1 MTVDT
6 EEIIDLTD
14 LIEEG
19 DSSARVSRESA
30 EKDMLADQMKSLND
44 VPHEADDAI
53 DALLHQMEAA
63 APAPAAQPAEELTS
77 PSLSGPDAPSQGP
90 DVNPNEQIVMPG
102 IDDVDDLLNHLDI
115 PGQPHA
121 AADAPADD
129 DTALDSAVEGLL
141 SSVGVDVAAKP
152 APAAP
157 APAPAA
163 TIPDAKPVPA
173 PPATPAAEADD
184 PMESL
189 LREMSGSAK
198 PAAAPARPSMDDDME
213 AALNADLDSLMADLG
228 DPVLPAAAQPA
239 AAAPLTDL
247 PSADTGASP
256 AESDGLDALLDEP
269 ASLKDNT
276 AGMPLASPAPAAP
289 TSLDDMAALLDAA
302 PASPSDGAAPLDDM
316 FNEELAALEKKVAKS
331 APAAPAA
338 AGADDMLADLD
349 AALADLPDA
358 AAAVTPPAA
367 PAAPAA
373 AGADDMLADL
383 DDALA
388 DLPDAAAAATPPAA
402 PAAPAAGADDMLAD
416 LDDALEETSNAT
428 EISAVAD
435 DEDIDAPQAADETMM
450 DAPAVSGDSGALADL
465 GTRLEV
471 LEALFRTAQERLDS
485 MESGLSGAPQ
495 ADAAQS
501 RLDELTA
508 RLESVEAA
516 AQAAAA
522 AAQAD
527 SETGERLNQ
536 QLEAQQAAQ
545 QAAQDAAQSRL
556 DELTARLESVEAAAQ
571 AAAAAAQADSETGE
585 RLNRQLE
592 AQQAAQQAA
601 QDATQTR
608 LDELAARLESAEA
621 AAQAAADAAQADSE
635 TGERLNALET
645 QAGSILARLEALE
658 SHLNDMAPDFNARI
672 EKAAA
677 AAAARILREEIAA
690 LLKE

>member
-53 DALLHQMEAA
+53 DALLHQMEAD

-383 DDALA
+383 DDAL
-388 DLPDAAAAATPPAA
+388 
-402 PAAPAAGADDMLAD
+402 
-416 LDDALEETSNAT
+416 EETSNAT

-495 ADAAQS
+495 A
-501 RLDELTA
+501 
-508 RLESVEAA
+508 
-516 AQAAAA
+516 
-522 AAQAD
+522 
-527 SETGERLNQ
+527 
-536 QLEAQQAAQ
+536 
-545 QAAQDAAQSRL
+545 DAAQSRL

>member
-1 MTVDT
+1 MEHFFLSPTREAAMTVDT

-53 DALLHQMEAA
+53 DALLHQMEAD

-173 PPATPAAEADD
+173 SPATPAAEADD

-316 FNEELAALEKKVAKS
+316 FNEELAALEKTVAKS

-402 PAAPAAGADDMLAD
+402 PAAPATAGADDMLADLDATLDDLPDAAAAVTPPAAPAAPAAGADDMLAD

-471 LEALFRTAQERLDS
+471 LEALFWTAQERLDS

-536 QLEAQQAAQ
+536 
-545 QAAQDAAQSRL
+545 
-556 DELTARLESVEAAAQ
+556 
-571 AAAAAAQADSETGE
+571 
-585 RLNRQLE
+585 QLE

>member
-53 DALLHQMEAA
+53 DALLHQMEAD

-383 DDALA
+383 DDAL
-388 DLPDAAAAATPPAA
+388 
-402 PAAPAAGADDMLAD
+402 
-416 LDDALEETSNAT
+416 EETSNAT

-556 DELTARLESVEAAAQ
+556 DELTARLESAEAAAQ

>member
-53 DALLHQMEAA
+53 DALLHQMEAD

-338 AGADDMLADLD
+338 GADDMLADLD

-358 AAAVTPPAA
+358 AAAATPPAA

-383 DDALA
+383 DDALD
-388 DLPDAAAAATPPAA
+388 DLPDAAAAVTPPAA
-402 PAAPAAGADDMLAD
+402 PAAPAAAGADDMLAD

-556 DELTARLESVEAAAQ
+556 DELTACLESVEAAAQ
-571 AAAAAAQADSETGE
+571 AAAA
-585 RLNRQLE
+585 
-592 AQQAAQQAA
+592 
-601 QDATQTR
+601 
-608 LDELAARLESAEA
+608 
-621 AAQAAADAAQADSE
+621 AAQADSE

>member
-53 DALLHQMEAA
+53 DALLHQMEAD

-383 DDALA
+383 DDAL
-388 DLPDAAAAATPPAA
+388 
-402 PAAPAAGADDMLAD
+402 
-416 LDDALEETSNAT
+416 EETSNAT